1 MTGKRDRI
9 TKKYLIA
16 LTILT
21 LVCLLTFP
29 ASADGFYSSY
39 FDFASIFS
47 DPNTGLTAFPIL
59 SIPMGGRYEAMG
71 TAFTA
76 LANDFSYLDAN
87 PAASSRLDRT
97 QIALAHNAWIADT
110 SIDSAVYT
118 VRNDKLGMGFATKF
132 LYVPFTEY
140 DDWGDS
146 QASIY
151 YSETLAT
158 ANISYNFLS
167 DYYFEGISLGA
178 NIKAAYR
185 HIPEV
190 IEPGQSA
197 LAFMGDLGLLSRFNF
212 LKFYPSRDKNFS
224 LGLVARN
231 LGISTDG
238 EALPSEASFG
248 IAYSPIRPLT
258 VTTDFNYPFSLVPDA
273 PAESWNIAGGMD
285 LQITD
290 FFAVQSGFHYR
301 GGNPRF
307 SLGSELITDTMSL
320 NVNYTLG
327 LDTQVSAPLDR
338 LSVVAS
344 LDMGD
349 RGRFERQKQAEEQYI
364 AGLEAYAAGDLQKAI
379 AHWQTSLELNPDFTP
394 ARENMTTA
402 QKTIDLQNDLIEI
415 NTLLDSTEG

>member
-1 MTGKRDRI
+1 MKEIFRLFTGK
-9 TKKYLIA
+9 YLLPI
-16 LTILT
+16 LLT
-21 LVCLLTFP
+21 LMLCFAP
-29 ASADGFYSSY
+29 AVVIADGFFSSY
-39 FDFASIFS
+39 YDFASIFS

-59 SIPMGGRYEAMG
+59 TIPMGGRYEAMG

-76 LANDFSYLDAN
+76 LADDFSYLDAN

-118 VRNDKLGMGFATKF
+118 VRYDKLGLGFATKF

-158 ANISYNFLS
+158 ANISYNFFS
-167 DYYFEGISLGA
+167 DYYFEGLSLGA

-185 HIPEV
+185 HIPAV

-197 LAFMGDLGLLSRFNF
+197 LAFMGDVGLLTRFNF
-212 LKFYPSRDKNFS
+212 LKTYPSRDKNFS
-224 LGLVARN
+224 IGLTAKNLGL
-231 LGISTDG
+231 STDG
-238 EALPSEASFG
+238 EALPTEASLG

-258 VTTDFNYPFSLVPDA
+258 VTTDFNYPFSLVSDI
-273 PAESWNIAGGMD
+273 PAESWNISTGMD
-285 LQITD
+285 LQVTD
-290 FFAVQSGFHYR
+290 FFAMQSGFHYK

-307 SLGSELITDTMSL
+307 SLGSELLTDTMSL
-320 NVNYTLG
+320 NVNYTMG
-327 LDTQVSAPLDR
+327 LDTQVAAPLDR

-349 RGRFERQKQAEEQYI
+349 RGRFERKKQAEEQYI
-364 AGLEAYAAGDLQKAI
+364 AGLEAYASGDLQKAI
-379 AHWQTSLELNPDFTP
+379 AHWEVSLELDPDFTP
-394 ARENMTTA
+394 ARENMDTA
-402 QKTIDLQNDLIEI
+402 QKTIDLQNDLIDI
-415 NTLLDSTEG
+415 NTLLDNSEG